1 MDNSNNDKNNN
12 ENNNA
17 EGREGLA
24 QPAPGLTINV
34 YGGSPQI
41 LPAALHAE
49 QHYHGAAAPAAAAKR
64 AGEEATDEATDEGA
78 SAGGA
83 GLLPLY
89 VPDPAAR
96 REWAARLAACT
107 GAGQLSGVVA
117 SMAASPHTSLDIFE
131 AVRARFIEGVLPLC
145 PRLREGRSVS
155 NLRKRINDRLLRL
168 TRQQRQAAAQ
178 KAGR

>member
-1 MDNSNNDKNNN
+1 MDNSNNDKNNDK
-12 ENNNA
+12 NNDGA
-17 EGREGLA
+17 KRGGRA
-24 QPAPGLTINV
+24 QSAPGVTINV

-49 QHYHGAAAPAAAAKR
+49 QHYHGTAAPSSASKAAAA
-64 AGEEATDEATDEGA
+64 EATDEATDGGA
-78 SAGGA
+78 SADGA

-89 VPDPAAR
+89 VPDPADR

-107 GAGQLSGVVA
+107 SAGQLAGVVA